1 MWEKLLIRLAA
12 LYWASGIVFLF
23 LAGRMFKEF
32 VRRKE
37 SGGKPDA
44 VPSGL
49 PSPRII
55 KALDDSTPGLDSTGR
70 IESLHACGG

>member
-49 PSPRII
+49 PLSPNHKGAGRFNAWI
-55 KALDDSTPGLDSTGR
+55 GLHGQN
-70 IESLHACGG
+70 